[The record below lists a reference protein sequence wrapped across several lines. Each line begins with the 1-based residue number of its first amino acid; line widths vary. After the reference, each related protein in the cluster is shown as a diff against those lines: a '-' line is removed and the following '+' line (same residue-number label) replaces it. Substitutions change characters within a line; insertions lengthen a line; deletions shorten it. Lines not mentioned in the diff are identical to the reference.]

1 MMMMMEWRRRIMIV
15 VIVFERKLNWTGFFS
30 TFAPELKLLP
40 RLKGIFVRFVFR
52 NKIVRKIHKILLL
65 AASLWSQRTQEM
77 ILQE

>member
-15 VIVFERKLNWTGFFS
+15 VIVFEGKLDWSVFF

-40 RLKGIFVRFVFR
+40 HLKGIFVRFVFR
-52 NKIVRKIHKILLL
+52 DKIVRKIHKILLL
-65 AASLWSQRTQEM
+65 AASLWSQRTQEV